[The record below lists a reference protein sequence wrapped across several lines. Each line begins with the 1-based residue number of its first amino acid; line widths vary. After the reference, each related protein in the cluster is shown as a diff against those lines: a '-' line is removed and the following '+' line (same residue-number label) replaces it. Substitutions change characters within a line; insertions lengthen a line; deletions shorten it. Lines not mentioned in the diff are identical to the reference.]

1 MQSSQ
6 FTGAVSISAR
16 KGLRYVR
23 WNLEGVWVGL
33 FQDSNIAVFAGSG
46 GYAFAERMC
55 RFMGLKLGSS
65 QVIRF
70 SDGNTFVRVNES
82 VRDRHVYLV
91 QPIGTN
97 PNDEFVEIL
106 FFVDALKRSNA
117 LTVTLVMPYFGYAK
131 GDKKDEPRVSIRAR
145 VCAET
150 MELAGCDRFTTMDLH
165 SPQVQGFFKRPMD
178 HLYAMPM
185 LCETAIRSFDM
196 SNCVVVSP
204 DAGFAKQARKFG
216 AWLNAPI
223 AIGDK
228 QRTDH
233 SENAQVLDILGDVEG
248 KDCMIVDD
256 FTTSGGTL
264 VNVAHALKAKGGRTI
279 RAMLSHNIIS
289 KQGVELINNSPI
301 DSVMSTDTIY
311 NPNIVGQDKFQMVS
325 VAPMFAETII
335 RYYNVQ
341 SINEMF
347 TKLPS
352 HIVDAGIELAKIG

>member
-1 MQSSQ
+1 M
-6 FTGAVSISAR
+6 
-16 KGLRYVR
+16 
-23 WNLEGVWVGL
+23 EGVWVRL

-55 RFMGLKLGSS
+55 RYMGRKLGSS

-70 SDGNTFVRVNES
+70 SDGNTFVRINES
-82 VRDRHVYLV
+82 VRDRNVYFV

-117 LTVTLVMPYFGYAK
+117 LSVTLVMPYFGYAK

-145 VCAET
+145 VCAES
-150 MELAGCDRFTTMDLH
+150 MELSGCDRFITMDLH

-185 LCETAIRSFDM
+185 LCETARKSYDL
-196 SNCVVVSP
+196 SNGVVVSP

-216 AWLNAPI
+216 AWLNMPI

-233 SENAQVLDILGDVEG
+233 SENAQVLEILGDVEG
-248 KDCMIVDD
+248 KDCLIVDD

-264 VNVAHALKAKGGRTI
+264 VNLAHALKGKGAKKI
-279 RAMLSHNIIS
+279 RAMLSHNIVS
-289 KQGVELINNSPI
+289 KQGVELINQSPI
-301 DSVMSTDTIY
+301 DSVLSTDTIF
-311 NPNIVGQDKFQMVS
+311 NPNIVGQEKFQMVS

-335 RYYNVQ
+335 RYYNIQ
-341 SINEMF
+341 SINDMF
-347 TKLPS
+347 TQLPD
-352 HIVDAGIELAKIG
+352 HIVNAGIELARIG

>member
-1 MQSSQ
+1 M
-6 FTGAVSISAR
+6 
-16 KGLRYVR
+16 
-23 WNLEGVWVGL
+23 

-55 RFMGLKLGSS
+55 RYMGRKLGSS

-70 SDGNTFVRVNES
+70 SDGNTFVRINES
-82 VRDRHVYLV
+82 VRDRNVYLV

-117 LTVTLVMPYFGYAK
+117 LSVTLVMPYFGYAK

-145 VCAET
+145 VCAES
-150 MELAGCDRFTTMDLH
+150 MELAGCDRFITMDLH

-185 LCETAIRSFDM
+185 LCETIKRTADLTNAVI
-196 SNCVVVSP
+196 VSP
-204 DAGFAKQARKFG
+204 DSGFAKQARKFS
-216 AWLNAPI
+216 AWLDLPI

-233 SENAQVLDILGDVEG
+233 SENAQVLEILGNVDG
-248 KDCMIVDD
+248 RDCLVVDD

-264 VNVAHALKAKGGRTI
+264 VNLAHALKKRGAQKIT
-279 RAMLSHNIIS
+279 AMLSHNIIS
-289 KQGVELINNSPI
+289 KQGVELVNNSPI
-301 DSVMSTDTIY
+301 DMILSTDTIL
-311 NPNIVGQDKFQMVS
+311 NPNLVGQPKFKTVS

-335 RYYNVQ
+335 RFYNSQ
-341 SINEMF
+341 SINDMF
-347 TKLPS
+347 TSLPE
-352 HIVDAGIELAKIG
+352 HITQAGIELAGV

>member
-1 MQSSQ
+1 M
-6 FTGAVSISAR
+6 
-16 KGLRYVR
+16 
-23 WNLEGVWVGL
+23 

-55 RFMGLKLGSS
+55 RYMGRKLGSS

-70 SDGNTFVRVNES
+70 SDGNTFVRINES
-82 VRDRHVYLV
+82 VRDRNVYLV
-91 QPIGTN
+91 QPIATS

-117 LTVTLVMPYFGYAK
+117 LSVTLVMPYFGYAK

-145 VCAET
+145 VCAES
-150 MELAGCDRFTTMDLH
+150 MELAGCDRFITMDLH

-185 LCETAIRSFDM
+185 LCETVKRM
-196 SNCVVVSP
+196 SDLSNAVVVSP
-204 DAGFAKQARKFG
+204 DAGFAKQARKFS
-216 AWLNAPI
+216 AWLGLPI

-233 SENAQVLDILGDVEG
+233 TENAQVLEILGNVDG
-248 KDCMIVDD
+248 KDCLIVDD

-264 VNVAHALKAKGGRTI
+264 VNLAHALKERGAGHI
-279 RAMLSHNIIS
+279 QAMLSHNIIS
-289 KQGVELINNSPI
+289 KQGVELINASPI
-301 DSVMSTDTIY
+301 DRVLSTDTIY
-311 NPNIVGQDKFQMVS
+311 NPNIVGQPKFKMVS

-335 RYYNVQ
+335 RFYNSQ
-341 SINEMF
+341 SINDMF
-347 TKLPS
+347 NSLPE
-352 HIVDAGIELAKIG
+352 HITQAGIELSGMETPGAGE

>member
-1 MQSSQ
+1 M
-6 FTGAVSISAR
+6 F
-16 KGLRYVR
+16 L
-23 WNLEGVWVGL
+23 
-33 FQDSNIAVFAGSG
+33 DSNIAVFAGSG

-55 RFMGLKLGSS
+55 RYMGLRLGSS

-70 SDGNTFVRVNES
+70 SDGNTFVRINES
-82 VRDRHVYLV
+82 VRDRNVYLV
-91 QPIGTN
+91 LPIATN

-117 LTVTLVMPYFGYAK
+117 LSVTLVMPYFGYAK

-145 VCAET
+145 VCAES
-150 MELAGCDRFTTMDLH
+150 MELAGCDRFITMDLH

-185 LCETAIRSFDM
+185 LCETVKKTTDL
-196 SNCVVVSP
+196 SNAVVVSP

-216 AWLNAPI
+216 AWLNLPI

-248 KDCMIVDD
+248 KDCLVVDD

-264 VNVAHALKAKGGRTI
+264 VHVAHALKARGARHI
-279 RAMLSHNIIS
+279 HAMLSHNIIS
-289 KQGVELINNSPI
+289 KQGVELINQSPI
-301 DSVMSTDTIY
+301 DMVLSTDTIH
-311 NPNIVGQDKFQMVS
+311 NPNIKGQEKFQMVS
-325 VAPMFAETII
+325 VAPMFGETII
-335 RYYNVQ
+335 RYYNSQ
-341 SINEMF
+341 SINDMF
-347 TKLPS
+347 TALPAS
-352 HIVDAGIELAKIG
+352 IAQAGIDLAKIE